1 MKVVASKDCG
11 FMKSLACLLSTFLL
25 IPSTFAFCLGIVNA
39 AWPPQRL
46 VEVGEAPKNYL

>member
-25 IPSTFAFCLGIVNA
+25 ITPTFAFARAPSTLLGPTAVS
-39 AWPPQRL
+39 
-46 VEVGEAPKNYL
+46 